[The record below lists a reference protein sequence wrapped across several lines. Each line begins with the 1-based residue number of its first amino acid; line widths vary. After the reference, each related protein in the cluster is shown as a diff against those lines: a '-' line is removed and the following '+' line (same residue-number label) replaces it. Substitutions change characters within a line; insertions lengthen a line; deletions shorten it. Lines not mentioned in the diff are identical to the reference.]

1 MKTKVGEIQDLL
13 GEEVLGQEYEWID
26 LYFYNQCTEVS
37 SDSLIV
43 DAFEPG
49 DVVKVRVGVPPPPE
63 KEERSSGLKNIRNN
77 TAADIIVVAQTRK
90 MKQPIFLTGTET
102 KAVQFDS
109 WHWTNKIE
117 LWR

>member
-13 GEEVLGQEYEWID
+13 GEEVLGQEYDWID
-26 LYFYNQCTEVS
+26 LYFYNQCSEVS
-37 SDSLIV
+37 SESLIV

-77 TAADIIVVAQTRK
+77 TAADIIVVAQTLQ